1 MKQCTQGRW
10 GFPFCLWVLCPVI
23 DSPYKLGVLFLRP
36 GEIEI
41 SWLALLWGVFSL
53 KFVSTASFRVLISY
67 FPSGVL
73 WHNFLKWC
81 NWIKFLFF
89 FKRNQMFLFL
99 WVCCHS
105 CMPASLLCH
114 MQSARSSGC
123 DQGLTPSDSCMNRIR
138 ITCVMIQRVN
148 LHNLDSHVT
157 LSEAVVP

>member
-1 MKQCTQGRW
+1 MYSGRW

-23 DSPYKLGVLFLRP
+23 DSPYKLGVLFLHP

-41 SWLALLWGVFSL
+41 SWLPLLWGVFSL

-81 NWIKFLFF
+81 NWIKKNFF
-89 FKRNQMFLFL
+89 FKETK
-99 WVCCHS
+99 CCRS
-105 CMPASLLCH
+105 CMLASLLCY

-123 DQGLTPSDSCMNRIR
+123 DQGLTPSDSCMNRIW

-157 LSEAVVP
+157 LNEAVVP